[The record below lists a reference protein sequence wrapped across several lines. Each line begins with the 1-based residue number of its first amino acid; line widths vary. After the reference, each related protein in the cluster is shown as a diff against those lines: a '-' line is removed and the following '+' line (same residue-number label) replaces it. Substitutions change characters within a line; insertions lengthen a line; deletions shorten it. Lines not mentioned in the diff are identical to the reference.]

1 MATGN
6 ITQTSA
12 AKLLPELWAAQ
23 PEYLPNNVRGFVKS
37 IWDTGETYFGQ
48 GYKVHIPI
56 VQTYAASAYTGAA
69 LTFANFT
76 ETEVALTPTVAYNA
90 IQVQEDVLQT
100 IMNPGAERI
109 YSPALAEGLYQKP
122 DVDGLTKGA
131 SLTNSV
137 VDAGAWTIA
146 KFQELISTILT
157 QGGDK
162 VQLGQLDGWYHPQL
176 WDTIMGTADMYSAA
190 VRGES
195 NSSAKTGNV
204 GLTFGVNMNF
214 TKNVFLS
221 TTLRNVIVSR
231 KTMVLVRKNRPKIE
245 MERTDLT
252 TKIVASMMY
261 AIEIL
266 HDLSG
271 GQHRVTTTT

>member
-23 PEYLPNNVRGFVKS
+23 PEYVPNNVRGFTKS
-37 IWDTGETYFGQ
+37 IWDTGETYFGP
-48 GYKVHIPI
+48 GFKVNIPI
-56 VQTYAASAYTGAA
+56 VAAYAASAYSGTV
-69 LTFANFT
+69 TFNNFT
-76 ETEVALTPTVAYNA
+76 ETEVELTPTVAYNA
-90 IQVQEDVLQT
+90 IQIQEDVLQT
-100 IMNPGAERI
+100 VMSPGAERI

-122 DVDGLTKGA
+122 DIDGLILVA
-131 SLTNSV
+131 ALTNSV
-137 VDAGAWTIA
+137 TDAGAWTLA
-146 KFQELISTILT
+146 SFQSIISTILT

-176 WDTIMGTADMYSAA
+176 WDTIMSVADITSAS

-204 GLTFGVNMNF
+204 GLAYGVNMNF
-214 TKNVFLS
+214 SANVHLS
-221 TTLRNVIVSR
+221 TTLRNAIVSR
-231 KTMVLVRKNRPKIE
+231 KTFVLVRKNRPKIE

-252 TKIVASMMY
+252 TKIIASMMY
-261 AIEIL
+261 AIAAL
-266 HDLSG
+266 HGASG

>member
-6 ITQTSA
+6 VTQTSA
-12 AKLLPELWAAQ
+12 VKLLPELWSAQ
-23 PEYLPNNVRGFVKS
+23 PEYVPNNVRGFIKS

-56 VQTYAASAYTGAA
+56 VQAYAASAYTGAA
-69 LTFANFT
+69 LTFTNQT
-76 ETEVALTPTVAYNA
+76 ETDVTLTPTVAYNA
-90 IQVQEDVLQT
+90 MQVQEDVLLT
-100 IMNPGAERI
+100 IMSPGTERI

-122 DVDGLTKGA
+122 EIDGLILGA
-131 SLTNSV
+131 SLTNTAT
-137 VDAGAWTIA
+137 DAGAFTAATFQTI
-146 KFQELISTILT
+146 ISTIMT

-176 WDTIMGTADMYSAA
+176 WDQIMTIADFYSAA

-195 NSSAKTGNV
+195 NSSAKTGNL
-204 GLTFGVNMNF
+204 GMAFGVNFNF
-214 TKNVFLS
+214 TKNVLLS
-221 TTLRNVIVSR
+221 TTLRNTIVSK

-261 AIEIL
+261 AIAVL

>member
-12 AKLLPELWAAQ
+12 AKLLPEIWAAQ
-23 PEYLPNNVRGFVKS
+23 PEYLPNNVRGFTKS
-37 IWDTGETYFGQ
+37 IWDTGDTYVGPGF
-48 GYKVHIPI
+48 KVHVPI
-56 VQTYAASAYTGAA
+56 VQTYAASAYSGSV
-69 LTFANFT
+69 TFNNFT
-76 ETEVALTPTVAYNA
+76 ETEITVTPTVAYNA
-90 IQVQEDVLQT
+90 IQIQEDVLQT
-100 IMNPGAERI
+100 IMAPGAERV

-122 DVDGLTKGA
+122 DVDGLILGG
-131 SLTNSV
+131 SLTNTV
-137 VDAGAWTIA
+137 TDAGAWTIA
-146 KFQELISTILT
+146 SFQTIISTILT

-162 VQLGQLDGWYHPQL
+162 VQLGQLDAWYHPQL
-176 WDTIMGTADMYSAA
+176 WDTIMATADMYSAA

-195 NSSAKTGNV
+195 NSSAKTGNI
-204 GLTFGVNMNF
+204 GTAFGVNMNF

-221 TTLRNVIVSR
+221 TTLRNTIVSR
-231 KTMVLVRKNRPKIE
+231 KTMILVRKNRPKIE

-261 AIEIL
+261 GIAIL

>member
-6 ITQTSA
+6 ITQTTA

-23 PEYLPNNVRGFVKS
+23 PEYLPNNVRGFTKS

-48 GYKVHIPI
+48 GKVIHIPI
-56 VQTYAASAYTGAA
+56 VQQYPASAYSGTV
-69 LTFANFT
+69 TFNNFT
-76 ETEVALTPTVAYNA
+76 ETEITATPTVAYNA
-90 IQVQEDVLQT
+90 IQIQEDVLQT
-100 IMNPGAERI
+100 IMNPGAERV

-122 DVDGLTKGA
+122 DIDGLILVNT
-131 SLTNSV
+131 LTNTV
-137 VDAGAWTIA
+137 TDAGAWTLA
-146 KFQELISTILT
+146 SFQTIISTILT

-176 WDTIMGTADMYSAA
+176 WDTIMSTADMYSAA
-190 VRGES
+190 VRGEN

-204 GLTFGVNMNF
+204 GTAFGVNMNF
-214 TKNVFLS
+214 TKNVYLS
-221 TTLRNVIVSR
+221 TTLRNGIVSR
-231 KTMVLVRKNRPKIE
+231 KTMILVRKNRPKIE

-261 AIEIL
+261 AIVVL

>member
-1 MATGN
+1 VATGN

-23 PEYLPNNVRGFVKS
+23 PEYVPNNVRGFTKS
-37 IWDTGETYFGQ
+37 IWDTGETYFGP
-48 GYKVHIPI
+48 GYKVHVPI
-56 VQTYAASAYTGAA
+56 VQAYAASAYSGT
-69 LTFANFT
+69 LTFNNFA
-76 ETEVALTPTVAYNA
+76 ETELALTPTVAYNA
-90 IQVQEDVLQT
+90 IQIQEDVLQT
-100 IMNPGAERI
+100 IMSPGAERV

-122 DVDGLTKGA
+122 DVDGLIKGA

-137 VDAGAWTIA
+137 VDSGAWTIA
-146 KFQELISTILT
+146 GFQSLISTILT

-176 WDTIMGTADMYSAA
+176 WDTIMATADMYSAA

-204 GLTFGVNMNF
+204 GTTFGVNMNF
-214 TKNVFLS
+214 TKNVYLS

-231 KTMVLVRKNRPKIE
+231 KTMILVRKNRPKIE

-261 AIEIL
+261 AIDIL

-271 GQHRVTTTT
+271 GQQRVTTTT

>member
-23 PEYLPNNVRGFVKS
+23 PEYVPNNVRGFTKS
-37 IWDTGETYFGQ
+37 IWDTGETYFGP

-56 VQTYAASAYTGAA
+56 VAAYAASAYSGTV
-69 LTFANFT
+69 TFNNFT
-76 ETEVALTPTVAYNA
+76 ETEVVATPTVAYNA

-100 IMNPGAERI
+100 IMSPGTERV

-122 DVDGLTKGA
+122 DIDGLTLVA
-131 SLTNSV
+131 ALTNTV
-137 VDAGAWTIA
+137 TDAGAFTLASLQTI
-146 KFQELISTILT
+146 ISTILT

-162 VQLGQLDGWYHPQL
+162 VQLGQLDAWYHPQL
-176 WDTIMGTADMYSAA
+176 WDTIMSIADITNAA

-204 GLTFGVNMNF
+204 GMAYGVNFNF
-214 TKNVFLS
+214 SANVHLS
-221 TTLRNVIVSR
+221 TTLRNAIVSR
-231 KTMVLVRKNRPKIE
+231 KTFILVRKNRPKIE

-261 AIEIL
+261 AIVEL
-266 HDLSG
+266 HGKSG